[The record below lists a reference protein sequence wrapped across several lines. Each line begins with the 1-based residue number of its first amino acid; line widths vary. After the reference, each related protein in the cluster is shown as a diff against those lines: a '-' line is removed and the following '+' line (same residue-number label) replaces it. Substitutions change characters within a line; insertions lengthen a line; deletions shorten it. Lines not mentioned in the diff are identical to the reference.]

1 MSLQSHCRSC
11 SLTGGL
17 PFPGVR
23 PQDPRSPAGPSRPG
37 AAYQRAWEAF
47 ANQSRAERDAFLQ
60 DVFPE
65 GFLWGVSTGAFNVEG
80 GWAEGGRGASVW
92 DHLGPQKAAKGQATP
107 EVASDSYHKVDSDV
121 ALLRGLRAQV
131 YKFSISWSRIFP
143 SGHRH
148 SLSLQ
153 GVAYYNKL
161 IDSLLDSHIEPMATL
176 FHWDLPRALQDH
188 GGWQNESVVDAFLDY
203 AAFCF
208 STFGDRV
215 KLWVTF
221 HEPWVMSYAGY
232 GTGQHAPGISDPG
245 VASFKVLPISAA
257 PTYWRRKDTWLE
269 LGHCRVPSAN
279 VDFLSFRGN
288 RSEGRNHTLLIN

>member
-1 MSLQSHCRSC
+1 MSLYVPSVHSMSC
-11 SLTGGL
+11 SLTDSL
-17 PFPGVR
+17 PLQTDQHQHQERSAGP
-23 PQDPRSPAGPSRPG
+23 SPAGS
-37 AAYQRAWEAF
+37 AYQRVWEMF
-47 ANQSRAERDAFLQ
+47 AKQPRAERDEFLQ
-60 DVFPE
+60 DAFPQ

-80 GWAEGGRGASVW
+80 GWAEGGRGPSVW
-92 DHLGPQKAAKGQATP
+92 DGFGLKQAAKDRATA
-107 EVASDSYHKVDSDV
+107 EVASDSYYKWASDV

-143 SGHRH
+143 SGRG
-148 SLSLQ
+148 SSPSPQ

-176 FHWDLPRALQDH
+176 FHWDLPQALQDQ
-188 GGWQNESVVDAFLDY
+188 GGWQNESVVDAFVDY

-208 STFGDRV
+208 SAFGDRV

-245 VASFKVLPISAA
+245 HASFQVFPSLLFTHA
-257 PTYWRRKDTWLE
+257 RRGGIWLE
-269 LGHCRVPSAN
+269 ESQLSVSPSHPQ
-279 VDFLSFRGN
+279 VFTCF
-288 RSEGRNHTLLIN
+288 

>member
-1 MSLQSHCRSC
+1 MSLQSHGRSY
-11 SLTGGL
+11 SLTDSL
-17 PFPGVR
+17 TLQAAEQ
-23 PQDPRSPAGPSRPG
+23 QDFQTAVGSAPSSPAYHRV
-37 AAYQRAWEAF
+37 WETF
-47 ANQSRAERDAFLQ
+47 ANQSKAERDAFLW

-65 GFLWGVSTGAFNVEG
+65 GFLWGVSTGAFHVEG
-80 GWAEGGRGASVW
+80 GWAEDGRGPSVW
-92 DHLGPQKAAKGQATP
+92 DRPGLQKATKGQATP
-107 EVASDSYHKVDSDV
+107 GVASDSYHKVDSDV
-121 ALLRGLRAQV
+121 SLLRGLRAQV

-143 SGHRH
+143 TGHGR
-148 SLSLQ
+148 SPNLR

-161 IDSLLDSHIEPMATL
+161 INSLLDSHIEPMATL
-176 FHWDLPRALQDH
+176 FHWDLPQALQDQ

-245 VASFKVLPISAA
+245 VASFKVFLIFAA
-257 PTYWRRKDTWLE
+257 PSRCKR
-269 LGHCRVPSAN
+269 
-279 VDFLSFRGN
+279 
-288 RSEGRNHTLLIN
+288 